1 MNDTPPERSLS
12 MLLSQGLLLAMV
24 IYSSVAMADILLNG
38 TSNPIGSIL
47 YASLLLVLPLISLVA
62 FFKKST
68 LTHKLPI
75 ISLACIWGWI
85 LRVLWI
91 WSGSAPASIWEMS
104 FFFQAI
110 FFLLA
115 TLSLGIPALAA
126 KLEFER
132 RSTAITS
139 DFSENSSA
147 NNLYLINSS
156 ASFDDGFFWREDQ
169 SVRKPN

>member
-68 LTHKLPI
+68 LTHKLSI

-132 RSTAITS
+132 RSTAITT